1 MSLFRLASMFTP
13 LDYTVIIMF
22 VMFALLSTIQ
32 RCILMMDKKDA
43 MRGFF
48 QANTLLLFSVGWVF
62 NILNV
67 INIYNN
73 DVFVIGS
80 FLLVCI
86 DSLLLADCLFENLCQ
101 NNKTVAKFVLK
112 LKSRLCNTAATATDD
127 EELAEVVVIA

>member
-1 MSLFRLASMFTP
+1 M
-13 LDYTVIIMF
+13 IIMF

-112 LKSRLCNTAATATDD
+112 LKSRLCNTAATAIDD